1 MKFVVLTLLIVLLTL
16 ANLYL
21 GSVAVSP
28 QEVTDIL
35 LGKPSAVQ
43 AFNFIVL
50 ESRLP
55 QAITAIVAGAGLAV
69 SGLLLQTAFRNPLAS
84 PSLLGITSGASLGVA
99 IVTLLSGGTIAIGGI
114 VAGGFMAVMMAAF
127 VGSLATMA
135 LLLLLSA
142 WLKNDLLLLITGV
155 LLGYLVSSIITLLNF
170 SASATGIQSYV
181 MWGMGSF
188 SGLTISNVGIF
199 SAITGVG
206 LLVAVLLVKPLNI
219 IQLGTSYA
227 RNLGI
232 NLTAV
237 RNLLLVATGLL
248 TAAVTAYCGPVA
260 FIGLAVPHITR
271 MIFPTADHRILLP
284 ATILTGSAVALL
296 CNLLCVIPSSGI
308 LPLNAVTP
316 LIGVPVIIYVIL
328 SRRR

>member
-1 MKFVVLTLLIVLLTL
+1 MRFIALSLLIILLAL
-16 ANLYL
+16 ANLYI
-21 GSVAVSP
+21 GSVNIPSS
-28 QEVTDIL
+28 EITSIL
-35 LGKPSAVQ
+35 LGDASDVQ

-55 QAITAIVAGAGLAV
+55 QALTAIVAGAALAV

-99 IVTLLSGGTIAIGGI
+99 VVTLLSGGTIAIAGI
-114 VAGGFMAVMMAAF
+114 SAGGFMAVMISAF
-127 VGSLATMA
+127 IGSLATMA
-135 LLLLLSA
+135 LLLVLSA

-155 LLGYLVSSIITLLNF
+155 LLGYLVSSVITLLNF

-188 SGLTISNVGIF
+188 AGLTMANVGIF
-199 SAITGVG
+199 SAITACG
-206 LLVAVLLVKPLNI
+206 LMIALLLMKPLNI

-232 NLTAV
+232 NLTTV
-237 RNLLLVATGLL
+237 RNLLLVGTGLL

-271 MIFPTADHRILLP
+271 MVFPTADHRVLLP
-284 ATILTGSAVALL
+284 ATILCGSVVALL
-296 CNLLCVIPSSGI
+296 CNLLCVLPSSGV

-328 SRRR
+328 ARRR

>member
-16 ANLYL
+16 ANLYI
-21 GSVAVSP
+21 GSVGVPP

-55 QAITAIVAGAGLAV
+55 QAITAIIAGAGLAV

-114 VAGGFMAVMMAAF
+114 AAGGFMAVMIAAF

-155 LLGYLVSSIITLLNF
+155 LLGYLVSSVITLLNF

-188 SGLTISNVGIF
+188 SGLTLSNVGVF
-199 SAITGVG
+199 AAITGVG
-206 LLVAVLLVKPLNI
+206 LTVAVLLVKPLNI

-237 RNLLLVATGLL
+237 RNMLLVATGVL

>member
-1 MKFVVLTLLIVLLTL
+1 MKFFLLTILIILLSL
-16 ANLYL
+16 ANLYI
-21 GSVAVSP
+21 GSVSVPAG
-28 QEVTDIL
+28 EVTKIL
-35 LGKPSAVQ
+35 LGSQSSVQ

-55 QAITAIVAGAGLAV
+55 QAITGIVAGAALAV

-99 IVTLLSGGTIAIGGI
+99 IVTFLSGGTIAVAGI
-114 VAGGFMAVMMAAF
+114 SAGGFMAVMIAAF
-127 VGSLATMA
+127 AGSLATMA
-135 LLLLLSA
+135 LLLVLSA

-155 LLGYLVSSIITLLNF
+155 LLGYLVSSVITLLNF
-170 SASATGIQSYV
+170 SASASGIQSYV

-188 SGLTISNVGIF
+188 SGLTMANGGAFTAVT
-199 SAITGVG
+199 ACG
-206 LLVAVLLVKPLNI
+206 LIIALLLVKPLNI
-219 IQLGTSYA
+219 IQLGSSYA
-227 RNLGI
+227 RNLGV

-271 MIFPTADHRILLP
+271 MIFPTSDHRTLLP
-284 ATILTGSAVALL
+284 ATTLCGSAVALL

-328 SRRR
+328 ARRR

>member
-1 MKFVVLTLLIVLLTL
+1 MRFIVLSLLIVLLSL
-16 ANLYL
+16 ANLYI
-21 GSVAVSP
+21 GSVSIP
-28 QEVTDIL
+28 PGEVTAIL
-35 LGKPSAVQ
+35 AGGESDVQ

-55 QAITAIVAGAGLAV
+55 QALTAIIAGAALAV

-99 IVTLLSGGTIAIGGI
+99 IVTLLSGGTIAIAGI
-114 VAGGFMAVMMAAF
+114 SAGGFMAVMIAAF
-127 VGSLATMA
+127 AGSLATMA
-135 LLLLLSA
+135 LLLVLSA

-155 LLGYLVSSIITLLNF
+155 LLGYLVSSVITLLNF

-188 SGLTISNVGIF
+188 SGLTMGSAGIF
-199 SAITGVG
+199 GIITAIG
-206 LLVAVLLVKPLNI
+206 LIIALLLMKPLNI

-271 MIFPTADHRILLP
+271 MIFPTANHRVLLP
-284 ATILTGSAVALL
+284 ATILCGSAVALL
-296 CNLLCVIPSSGI
+296 CNLLCVLPSSGV

-328 SRRR
+328 ARRR

>member
-1 MKFVVLTLLIVLLTL
+1 MKFFLLTILIILLAL
-16 ANLYL
+16 ANLYI
-21 GSVAVSP
+21 GSVSVPAG
-28 QEVTDIL
+28 EVTKIL
-35 LGKPSAVQ
+35 LGSQSSVQ

-55 QAITAIVAGAGLAV
+55 QAITGIVAGAALAV

-99 IVTLLSGGTIAIGGI
+99 IVTFLSGGTIAVAGI
-114 VAGGFMAVMMAAF
+114 SAGGFMAVMIAAF
-127 VGSLATMA
+127 AGSLATMA
-135 LLLLLSA
+135 LLLVLSA

-155 LLGYLVSSIITLLNF
+155 LLGYLVSSVITLLNF
-170 SASATGIQSYV
+170 SASASGIQSYV

-188 SGLTISNVGIF
+188 SGLTMANVGAF
-199 SAITGVG
+199 TAVTACG
-206 LLVAVLLVKPLNI
+206 LIIALLLVKPLNI
-219 IQLGTSYA
+219 IQLGSSYA
-227 RNLGI
+227 RNLGV

-271 MIFPTADHRILLP
+271 MIFPTSDHRTLLP
-284 ATILTGSAVALL
+284 ATTLCGSAVALL

-328 SRRR
+328 ARRR